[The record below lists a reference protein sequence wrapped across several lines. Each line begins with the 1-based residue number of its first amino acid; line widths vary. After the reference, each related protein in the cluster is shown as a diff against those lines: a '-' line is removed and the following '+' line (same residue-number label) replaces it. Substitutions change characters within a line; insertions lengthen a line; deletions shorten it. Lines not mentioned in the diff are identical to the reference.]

1 VSAIGQDIQAR
12 RMQALDTGI
21 ARLQTQIASGK
32 RVSLPSD
39 APVDAARI
47 SELARTLADER
58 QQLRNIGSATAR
70 LTLAADAAA
79 QAQNL
84 INRARELALAAGSD
98 SANADDRAVAATE
111 IALIGAQLLD
121 LANSRAP
128 DGRWLFAGSAD
139 DAAAY
144 ALDAGGVFVWQGS
157 GTAGVVPL
165 GDRSVVAGEPGP
177 ALFGDSLNELTALA
191 GALGLSDAP
200 TRRAGIDTG
209 LAALDAATARL
220 AAGEGRLGA
229 TLARLEQDKERL
241 TERAVDLTAARG
253 ALEDTDIAKA
263 ATDLQRLLTL
273 LEATRQTYTRVQGTT
288 LFDLLR

>member
-1 VSAIGQDIQAR
+1 VSAVGQDIQIR
-12 RMQALDTGI
+12 RMLALDTGI
-21 ARLQTQIASGK
+21 TRLQTQIASGK
-32 RVSLPSD
+32 RVALPSD

-58 QQLRNIGSATAR
+58 QQMRNIDGAAAW

-84 INRARELALAAGSD
+84 VNRARDLALAAGSE
-98 SANADDRAVAATE
+98 SAGADDRGVAATE
-111 IALIGAQLLD
+111 IGLIGAQLLG
-121 LANSRAP
+121 LANSRDPA
-128 DGRWLFAGSAD
+128 GRWLFAGSAD

-144 ALDAGGVFVWQGS
+144 GTDPGGAFVWQGS
-157 GTAGVVPL
+157 GTPAAVPL
-165 GDRSVVAGEPGP
+165 GEGSVVPGETGP
-177 ALFGDSLNELTALA
+177 ALFGDSLNELSVLADALR
-191 GALGLSDAP
+191 LDDAP
-200 TRRAGIDTG
+200 ARRVGIDSG
-209 LAALDAATARL
+209 LAALDTATARL
-220 AAGEGRLGA
+220 AAGEARLGA

-253 ALEDTDIAKA
+253 AIEDTDIAKA